1 MSKDGKIAL
10 TIITLFYVL
19 SAMIGISRIKIVYD
33 IAGNGIGL
41 SLFFLLL
48 VMFFIYI
55 LLVFS
60 IFPKLAEFIAATL
73 GIASAVNFIF
83 LFIFSQFTF

>member
-19 SAMIGISRIKIVYD
+19 SAMIGILRIKIVYD
-33 IAGNGIGL
+33 ITGNGIGL
-41 SLFFLLL
+41 SLLFVLLV

-60 IFPKLAEFIAATL
+60 IFKKYRKYK
-73 GIASAVNFIF
+73 GR
-83 LFIFSQFTF
+83 

>member
-1 MSKDGKIAL
+1 MNKEGKIIL
-10 TIITLFYVL
+10 TVVTLFYVL
-19 SAMIGISRIKIVYD
+19 SAMVGISRIKIVYD

-41 SLFFLLL
+41 SLLFFLLL

-60 IFPKLAEFIAATL
+60 IFKKYRKYK
-73 GIASAVNFIF
+73 GR
-83 LFIFSQFTF
+83 

>member
-1 MSKDGKIAL
+1 MNKEGKIIL
-10 TIITLFYVL
+10 TVVTLFYVL

-41 SLFFLLL
+41 SLLFFLLL

-60 IFPKLAEFIAATL
+60 IFKKYRKYK
-73 GIASAVNFIF
+73 GR
-83 LFIFSQFTF
+83 

>member
-10 TIITLFYVL
+10 TIVTLFYVL
-19 SAMIGISRIKIVYD
+19 SAMLGISRIRIVYD

-41 SLFFLLL
+41 SLLFFLLL

-60 IFPKLAEFIAATL
+60 IFKKYRKYK
-73 GIASAVNFIF
+73 GR
-83 LFIFSQFTF
+83 

>member
-1 MSKDGKIAL
+1 MNKEGKIIL
-10 TIITLFYVL
+10 TIVTLFYIL

-33 IAGNGIGL
+33 ITGNGIGVSL
-41 SLFFLLL
+41 LFFLLV

-60 IFPKLAEFIAATL
+60 IFKKNRKYK
-73 GIASAVNFIF
+73 GR
-83 LFIFSQFTF
+83 

>member
-10 TIITLFYVL
+10 TIVTLFYVL
-19 SAMIGISRIKIVYD
+19 SAMVGVSRIKIVYD

-41 SLFFLLL
+41 SLLFVLLV

-60 IFPKLAEFIAATL
+60 IFKKYRKYK
-73 GIASAVNFIF
+73 GR
-83 LFIFSQFTF
+83 

>member
-1 MSKDGKIAL
+1 MNKEGKIIL
-10 TIITLFYVL
+10 TIVTLFYIL
-19 SAMIGISRIKIVYD
+19 SAMVGISRIKIVYD

-41 SLFFLLL
+41 SLLFFLLL

-60 IFPKLAEFIAATL
+60 IFKKYRKYK
-73 GIASAVNFIF
+73 GR
-83 LFIFSQFTF
+83 

>member
-1 MSKDGKIAL
+1 MNKEGKIIL
-10 TIITLFYVL
+10 TIVTLFYIL

-33 IAGNGIGL
+33 ITGNGIGL
-41 SLFFLLL
+41 SLLFFLLV

-60 IFPKLAEFIAATL
+60 ILYNMDK
-73 GIASAVNFIF
+73 G
-83 LFIFSQFTF
+83 TFK

>member
-1 MSKDGKIAL
+1 MNKEGKIIL
-10 TIITLFYVL
+10 TIVTLFYVL

-41 SLFFLLL
+41 SLLFFLLL

-60 IFPKLAEFIAATL
+60 IFKKYRKYK
-73 GIASAVNFIF
+73 GR
-83 LFIFSQFTF
+83 

>member
-1 MSKDGKIAL
+1 MNKEGKIIL
-10 TIITLFYVL
+10 TIVTLFYVL
-19 SAMIGISRIKIVYD
+19 SAMVGMSRIKIVYD

-41 SLFFLLL
+41 SLLFFLLL

-60 IFPKLAEFIAATL
+60 IFKKYRKYK
-73 GIASAVNFIF
+73 GR
-83 LFIFSQFTF
+83 

>member
-1 MSKDGKIAL
+1 MNKEGKIIL
-10 TIITLFYVL
+10 TIVTLFYVL

-33 IAGNGIGL
+33 ITGNGIGL
-41 SLFFLLL
+41 SLLFFLLV

-60 IFPKLAEFIAATL
+60 IFKKNRKYK
-73 GIASAVNFIF
+73 GR
-83 LFIFSQFTF
+83 

>member
-1 MSKDGKIAL
+1 MNKEGKIIL
-10 TIITLFYVL
+10 TIVTLFYVL

-33 IAGNGIGL
+33 ITGNGIGL
-41 SLFFLLL
+41 SLLFFLLV

-60 IFPKLAEFIAATL
+60 IFKKYRKYK
-73 GIASAVNFIF
+73 GR
-83 LFIFSQFTF
+83 

>member
-10 TIITLFYVL
+10 TIVTLFYVL
-19 SAMIGISRIKIVYD
+19 SAMVGMSRIKIVYD

-41 SLFFLLL
+41 SLLFVLLV

-60 IFPKLAEFIAATL
+60 VFKKYRKYK
-73 GIASAVNFIF
+73 GR
-83 LFIFSQFTF
+83 

>member
-10 TIITLFYVL
+10 TIVTLFYIL

-41 SLFFLLL
+41 SLLFILLL

-60 IFPKLAEFIAATL
+60 IFKKYRKYK
-73 GIASAVNFIF
+73 GR
-83 LFIFSQFTF
+83 

>member
-1 MSKDGKIAL
+1 MNKEGKIIL
-10 TIITLFYVL
+10 IIVTLFYVL
-19 SAMIGISRIKIVYD
+19 SAMVGMSRIKIVYD

-41 SLFFLLL
+41 SLLFFLLL

-60 IFPKLAEFIAATL
+60 IFKKYRKYK
-73 GIASAVNFIF
+73 GR
-83 LFIFSQFTF
+83 

>member
-1 MSKDGKIAL
+1 MNKEGKIIL
-10 TIITLFYVL
+10 TIVTLFYVL
-19 SAMIGISRIKIVYD
+19 SAMVGMSRIKIVYD

-41 SLFFLLL
+41 SLLFFLLL

-60 IFPKLAEFIAATL
+60 VFKKYRKYK
-73 GIASAVNFIF
+73 GR
-83 LFIFSQFTF
+83 

>member
-1 MSKDGKIAL
+1 MNKEGKMIL
-10 TIITLFYVL
+10 TIVTLFYVL
-19 SAMIGISRIKIVYD
+19 LTMLGISRIKIVYD

-41 SLFFLLL
+41 LLLFFLLL

-60 IFPKLAEFIAATL
+60 IFRKYRKYK
-73 GIASAVNFIF
+73 GR
-83 LFIFSQFTF
+83 

>member
-1 MSKDGKIAL
+1 MNKEGKIIL
-10 TIITLFYVL
+10 TIVTLFYIL
-19 SAMIGISRIKIVYD
+19 SAMVGMSRIKIVYD

-41 SLFFLLL
+41 SLLFFLLL

-60 IFPKLAEFIAATL
+60 IFKKYRKYK
-73 GIASAVNFIF
+73 GR
-83 LFIFSQFTF
+83 

>member
-1 MSKDGKIAL
+1 MNKEGKIIL
-10 TIITLFYVL
+10 TIVTLFYVL

-33 IAGNGIGL
+33 IAGNGIGV
-41 SLFFLLL
+41 SLLFVLLV

-60 IFPKLAEFIAATL
+60 ILKKYRKYR
-73 GIASAVNFIF
+73 GR
-83 LFIFSQFTF
+83 

>member
-10 TIITLFYVL
+10 TIITLFYIL
-19 SAMIGISRIKIVYD
+19 LTMIGISRIKIVYD

-41 SLFFLLL
+41 SLLFFLLL

-60 IFPKLAEFIAATL
+60 IFKKYRKYK
-73 GIASAVNFIF
+73 GR
-83 LFIFSQFTF
+83 

>member
-10 TIITLFYVL
+10 TIITLFYIL
-19 SAMIGISRIKIVYD
+19 STMVGISRIKIVYD

-41 SLFFLLL
+41 SLLFVLLL

-60 IFPKLAEFIAATL
+60 IFKKYRKYK
-73 GIASAVNFIF
+73 GR
-83 LFIFSQFTF
+83 

>member
-33 IAGNGIGL
+33 IAGSGIGL
-41 SLFFLLL
+41 SLLFVLLV

-60 IFPKLAEFIAATL
+60 IFKKYRRYK
-73 GIASAVNFIF
+73 GR
-83 LFIFSQFTF
+83 

>member
-10 TIITLFYVL
+10 TIVTLFYVL
-19 SAMIGISRIKIVYD
+19 SAMVGMSRIKIVYD

-41 SLFFLLL
+41 SLLFVLLV

-60 IFPKLAEFIAATL
+60 IFKKYRKYK
-73 GIASAVNFIF
+73 GR
-83 LFIFSQFTF
+83 

>member
-10 TIITLFYVL
+10 TIITLFYIL
-19 SAMIGISRIKIVYD
+19 STMVGISRIKIVYD

-41 SLFFLLL
+41 LLLFFLLL

-60 IFPKLAEFIAATL
+60 IFKKYRKYK
-73 GIASAVNFIF
+73 GR
-83 LFIFSQFTF
+83 

>member
-1 MSKDGKIAL
+1 MGKDGKIAL
-10 TIITLFYVL
+10 TIITLFYIL
-19 SAMIGISRIKIVYD
+19 LTMIGISRIKIVYD

-41 SLFFLLL
+41 SLLFVLLV

-60 IFPKLAEFIAATL
+60 IFKKYRKYK
-73 GIASAVNFIF
+73 GR
-83 LFIFSQFTF
+83 

>member
-1 MSKDGKIAL
+1 MNKEGKIIL
-10 TIITLFYVL
+10 TIVTLFYVL

-33 IAGNGIGL
+33 ITGNGIGL
-41 SLFFLLL
+41 SLLFFLLV

-60 IFPKLAEFIAATL
+60 ILKKYRKYK
-73 GIASAVNFIF
+73 GR
-83 LFIFSQFTF
+83 

>member
-1 MSKDGKIAL
+1 MNKEGKIIL
-10 TIITLFYVL
+10 IIVTLFYVL
-19 SAMIGISRIKIVYD
+19 SAMVGISRIKIVYD

-41 SLFFLLL
+41 SLLFFLLL

-60 IFPKLAEFIAATL
+60 IFKKYRKYK
-73 GIASAVNFIF
+73 GR
-83 LFIFSQFTF
+83 

>member
-1 MSKDGKIAL
+1 MNKEGKIIL
-10 TIITLFYVL
+10 TIVTLFYIL

-33 IAGNGIGL
+33 ITGNGIGVSL
-41 SLFFLLL
+41 LFFLLV

-60 IFPKLAEFIAATL
+60 IFKKYNKK
-73 GIASAVNFIF
+73 NF
-83 LFIFSQFTF
+83 

>member
-1 MSKDGKIAL
+1 MNKEGKIIL
-10 TIITLFYVL
+10 TIVTLFYVL
-19 SAMIGISRIKIVYD
+19 SAMVGISRIKIVYD

-41 SLFFLLL
+41 SLLFFLLL

-60 IFPKLAEFIAATL
+60 IFKKYRKYK
-73 GIASAVNFIF
+73 GR
-83 LFIFSQFTF
+83 